1 MKTTKKPLALLLTF
15 ALIFTLSGASVSA
28 NADTQTTDTI
38 TVTLKVEDVN
48 STIVSQS
55 VTLTKEDVTAINNT
69 FTVESGS
76 TEIPVL
82 TSEEFTAAHA
92 LGKYVTETSETP
104 AKDLTFSYGSPSY
117 IKGETA
123 YDYYPYWSFRVNNES
138 PADEATGFSYTPDSC
153 PIKDGDSIVFFR
165 QACYDPDAGDWG
177 AYTHYSWFDKDCYET
192 TTNTPVT
199 VTYSKDD
206 GFGYGKTPVANEEI
220 AIYQNGAFVESAAVD
235 ENGTASLSLK
245 QAGTYT
251 ITGGKCRNSIPELSH
266 ASASIIVTNT
276 AAPASPLPATPS
288 PAVPSVVP
296 SAAPTLAPSAVPSIT
311 PAFAE
316 PSAKP
321 AAPKKLKVSV
331 KKKTATFTWK
341 KMSGANGYQL
351 AVSWKNKKHFKNFA
365 STKKTTFKKKWKN
378 GTSYVKIRS
387 YQKNNGKKSY
397 GKYSSPI
404 RIVVKK

>member
-15 ALIFTLSGASVSA
+15 ALIFTLSGTSVNA
-28 NADTQTTDTI
+28 NADTQATTDTI
-38 TVTLKVEDVN
+38 TVTLKVEDVD
-48 STIVSQS
+48 STIVSQT

-92 LGKYVTETSETP
+92 LGKYITETSGTP
-104 AKDLTFSYGSPSY
+104 AKDLTFSYGCPYY

-138 PADEATGFSYTPDSC
+138 PSDEATGFSYTPDTC

-165 QACYDPDAGDWG
+165 QACYDQDAGDWG
-177 AYTHYSWFDKDCYET
+177 AYTHYSWFDKDRYET
-192 TTNTPVT
+192 TTDTPVT
-199 VTYSKDD
+199 VTYSQDD
-206 GFGYGKTPVANEEI
+206 GFGYGKTPVAKEEI
-220 AIYQNGAFVESAAVD
+220 AIYQNGAFIESVSVD
-235 ENGTASLSLK
+235 ENGTATLSLK

-251 ITGGKCRNSIPELSH
+251 ITGGKCRNGIPELSH
-266 ASASIIVTNT
+266 ASASIVVTNAT
-276 AAPASPLPATPS
+276 APAT
-288 PAVPSVVP
+288 PSVVP
-296 SAAPTLAPSAVPSIT
+296 SAAPTLSPSAVPSLT
-311 PAFAE
+311 PDIKE
-316 PSAKP
+316 PSVKP

-341 KMSGANGYQL
+341 KVSNADGYQL

-365 STKKTTFKKKWKN
+365 STKKTTLKKKWKK

-387 YQKNNGKKSY
+387 YQKKNGKKSY
-397 GKYSSPI
+397 GNYSPAI

>member
-1 MKTTKKPLALLLTF
+1 MKTTKKPLALLLAF
-15 ALIFTLSGASVSA
+15 ALIFTLSGTSVNA
-28 NADTQTTDTI
+28 AADTQTTTDTI
-38 TVTLKVEDVN
+38 TVTLKVEDVD

-138 PADEATGFSYTPDSC
+138 PADEATGFGYTPDTC

-177 AYTHYSWFDKDCYET
+177 AYTHYSWFDKDRYET
-192 TTNTPVT
+192 TTDTPIT
-199 VTYSKDD
+199 VTYSQDD
-206 GFGYGKTPVANEEI
+206 GFGYGKNAVANEEI
-220 AIYQNGAFVESAAVD
+220 AIYREGALVESVSVD
-235 ENGTASLSLK
+235 EKGTASLSLK
-245 QAGTYT
+245 QAGTYI
-251 ITGGKCRNSIPELSH
+251 ITGGKCRNGIPELSH
-266 ASASIIVTNT
+266 ASASIVVTN
-276 AAPASPLPATPS
+276 AAVPVSPSPS
-288 PAVPSVVP
+288 PAAPSVVP
-296 SAAPTLAPSAVPSIT
+296 STAPSISPSIVPSVVS
-311 PAFAE
+311 ASAE
-316 PSAKP
+316 PSVKP

-341 KMSGANGYQL
+341 KVSGADGYQL

-365 STKKTTFKKKWKN
+365 STKKTTIKKKWKK

-387 YQKNNGKKSY
+387 FQKKNGKNSY
-397 GKYSSPI
+397 SKYSPAI
-404 RIVVKK
+404 KIVVKK